1 MEEFMEAD
9 RAAQAMATMMGM
21 ARRVGNGDAMLGD
34 DSDDGDDGLHGR
46 RDERRPGRH
55 DAAP

>member
-1 MEEFMEAD
+1 MEAD